1 MRTDFCIVGG
11 GIVGLATA
19 LALLQRRPNASL
31 TLLEKE
37 QDLAAHQTGH
47 NSGVIHAGVYYAP
60 GSLKARLCREG
71 NQQTVQF
78 CLDNGIRFE
87 LCGKLIV
94 ATNGQEAIRLEAL
107 RERCSRNSINAVPVS
122 AAELR
127 VLEPRIKGQSGLLVP
142 SSGIVSYPQICL
154 ALAGRIRQL
163 GGQIVLG
170 SRVEAIAESG
180 SEVHVST
187 AQGATVRA
195 GRLIACAGLQSDRL
209 ARLAGLN
216 PKVRII
222 PFRGEYFRLPVTKS
236 DIVQHLIYP
245 VPDPSLPFLG
255 VHLTRMIDGSVTVG
269 PNAVVAF
276 AREGYAP
283 ASFNMRDTSQMLL
296 YGGFWKLLKR
306 YWRSALTEL
315 QTSLIRSRYLAE
327 CRKYCPELSL
337 DDLQPYPSGIRAQAV
352 GPDGS
357 LIHDFLFAESNRM
370 IHVLNAPSP
379 AATAA
384 LPIGQMIAGRALGE
398 PNTATADDPP
408 GAVAGTHAP
417 RRALETAIRQPDRQ
431 EARNQCER

>member
-37 QDLAAHQTGH
+37 QNLAAHQTGH

-71 NQQTVQF
+71 NQQTRQF
-78 CLDNGIRFE
+78 CLEHGIPFE

-94 ATNGQEAIRLEAL
+94 ATNALEATRLEAL
-107 RERCSRNSINAVPVS
+107 RERCTLNFIEAVAVS
-122 AAELR
+122 GTELR
-127 VLEPRIKGQSGLLVP
+127 ALEPRIEGHSGLLVR

-154 ALAGRIRQL
+154 ALARRIREL
-163 GGQIVLG
+163 GGEIVLG
-170 SRVEAIAESG
+170 SRVEAIAETG
-180 SEVHVST
+180 TEVQAST
-187 AQGATVRA
+187 ASGATVRA
-195 GRLIACAGLQSDRL
+195 GRLIACAGLQSDRI
-209 ARLAGLN
+209 ARLAGLEPN
-216 PKVRII
+216 VRII
-222 PFRGEYFRLPVTKS
+222 PFRGEYFRLPATKN
-236 DIVQHLIYP
+236 DIVRHLIYP
-245 VPDPSLPFLG
+245 VPDPALPFLG

-269 PNAVVAF
+269 PNAVVGF
-276 AREGYAP
+276 AREGYDT
-283 ASFNMRDTSQMLL
+283 ASFNLRDSSQMLL

-315 QTSLIRSRYLAE
+315 RASLIRSRYLAE

-337 DDLQPYPSGIRAQAV
+337 DDLQPYPTGIRAQAV
-352 GPDGS
+352 AQDGS
-357 LIHDFLFAESNRM
+357 LIHDFLFADSNRM

-384 LPIGQMIAGRALGE
+384 LPIGRMIAARALGE
-398 PNTATADDPP
+398 RED
-408 GAVAGTHAP
+408 GV
-417 RRALETAIRQPDRQ
+417 
-431 EARNQCER
+431 